1 MAATALRWQPL
12 LPPNTSVQHR
22 HRHRQMVTFK
32 VEAFRRSDM
41 DSFAKRMAS
50 GEAWRDAWR
59 SANDG
64 VERFLFEAKK
74 TAERIDRRYAL
85 SHRLSSVARAAA
97 DQAREI
103 DRDFE
108 IGLRW
113 RTFTM
118 DFRRNW
124 PKVSHF
130 FFSLCFMY
138 IDDLSIMLVQYLR
151 VCVIICM
158 QYRVQLNK
166 FLDSPVGK
174 GFVVSIVPIPL
185 WLMMVVRD
193 ILYMFTMGM

>member
-12 LPPNTSVQHR
+12 LPPNTSVQHRHRHR

-130 FFSLCFMY
+130 FFPFVLCILTILVLCWF
-138 IDDLSIMLVQYLR
+138 SIL
-151 VCVIICM
+151 
-158 QYRVQLNK
+158 
-166 FLDSPVGK
+166 
-174 GFVVSIVPIPL
+174 GFVLLFVCSTGCSSINFWIVQWERAL
-185 WLMMVVRD
+185 
-193 ILYMFTMGM
+193 